1 MVGYRRVA
9 LRGDVTKES
18 ARRCQQT
25 KQRPSLIQLLK
36 GLIVAQD
43 DDP

>member
-9 LRGDVTKES
+9 LRSDVTKE
-18 ARRCQQT
+18 REHRCQQT
-25 KQRPSLIQLLK
+25 KQRPSPIQLLK